1 MKLLTKIKSFLDNQ
15 TAGTF
20 FHAINPMRDWSIILG
35 VSVIIFLGSVVF
47 NVYYFYVST
56 HASSFEVVSQSAS
69 ASTSP
74 VIEVKVDIVER
85 TIVRERLRDNTVFV
99 DPSNK

>member
-1 MKLLTKIKSFLDNQ
+1 MKLLTKIKAFFDSQ

-35 VSVIIFLGSVVF
+35 VSVLVFLGSVVF

-56 HASSFEVVSQSAS
+56 HAASFEVVSQSAS

-74 VIEVKVDIVER
+74 VIEVKADIVQ
-85 TIVRERLRDNTVFV
+85 REVTREKLRSETVFV

>member
-1 MKLLTKIKSFLDNQ
+1 MKLLTKFKAFLDAQ

-35 VSVIIFLGSVVF
+35 LSVLIFLASVVF

-56 HASSFEVVSQSAS
+56 QASSFEVVSQSAT

-74 VIEVKVDIVER
+74 VIDVKADIVQRE
-85 TIVRERLRDNTVFV
+85 IIRERLREGTVFV